1 MKPLFLAAACAAA
14 LVLACGSESSDID
27 SSSNAGSAGGSV
39 AGVAPDT
46 GAGATQAD
54 SATAAQTKIVVST
67 EISVQVAEL
76 RDAYGAASS
85 LARSA
90 GGFVADSRISD
101 GDDATAF
108 LRLRVPAEQ
117 HDGVLASLR
126 GLGDKVTREQTTA
139 KEVTAEYTDLQSR
152 LVNLSR
158 AEGQYQTLLD
168 RAGSIDEVL
177 KVTTKLDSV
186 RGDIEQVQGRANLL
200 DDQSDFATIA
210 LTLSLPP
217 PVAEKT
223 GPGGLPS
230 PITVFVDAFEASLSV
245 GHAVLNVSAVLLVV
259 AIWAVPALLLFA
271 VLRQPVTRLVEASKR
286 LRI

>member
-1 MKPLFLAAACAAA
+1 MKPLPIAAVCAAA
-14 LVLACGSESSDID
+14 FILACGSESPNNNSL
-27 SSSNAGSAGGSV
+27 SNVGNGSV
-39 AGVAPDT
+39 GVATDT
-46 GAGATQAD
+46 GAVSNQAD
-54 SATAAQTKIVVST
+54 SATAALTKIVVNT
-67 EISVQVAEL
+67 ELSVEVTHL
-76 RDAYGAASS
+76 RDAYAAASG

-101 GDDATAF
+101 GDEAAAF
-108 LRLRVPAEQ
+108 LRLRIPAEQ

-158 AEGQYQTLLD
+158 AEAQYQTLLD

-177 KVTTKLDSV
+177 KVTTRLDSV

-200 DDQSDFATIA
+200 EDQSDFATIA

-217 PVAEKT
+217 PAAKDNN
-223 GPGGLPS
+223 PGRLPS
-230 PITVFVDAFEASLSV
+230 PITVFVNAFKASLSV

-259 AIWAVPALLLFA
+259 AIWAIPALVAFA
-271 VLRQPVTRLVEASKR
+271 VLRQPVTRVVEASKR
-286 LRI
+286 LRT

>member
-1 MKPLFLAAACAAA
+1 L
-14 LVLACGSESSDID
+14 G
-27 SSSNAGSAGGSV
+27 AGGTF
-39 AGVAPDT
+39 ARPGG
-46 GAGATQAD
+46 GAGGAWRR
-54 SATAAQTKIVVST
+54 SEGEEATA
-67 EISVQVAEL
+67 
-76 RDAYGAASS
+76 DGGA
-85 LARSA
+85 R
-90 GGFVADSRISD
+90 G
-101 GDDATAF
+101 
-108 LRLRVPAEQ
+108 PAEQ

-186 RGDIEQVQGRANLL
+186 RGDIERVQGRANLL